1 MTTRFRRPML
11 VLVTAILIMQT
22 TVFMPVGMV
31 YAETMVDTEEQE
43 LVELPLMKNYLE
55 EEQISDPR
63 FFFTRSRMQGTAE
76 EPLQVTFFSDKE
88 VSEARVFLPE
98 ESTLLKDQL
107 STGISVEE
115 GAQPNE

>member
-1 MTTRFRRPML
+1 MTTRLRKPLL
-11 VLVTAILIMQT
+11 VLGTTILVMQA
-22 TVFMPVGMV
+22 VFMPVGMV
-31 YAETMVDTEEQE
+31 YAETTMDTEEQE
-43 LVELPLMKNYLE
+43 QVELPPMKNYLE
-55 EEQISDPR
+55 QEQASDPR
-63 FFFTRSRMQGTAE
+63 FFFPRYRMQGTAE
-76 EPLQVTFFSDKE
+76 EPLQVTFFSDQE